1 MVMSQLKIRELPR
14 APFGADIEGLDL
26 STDLTADDKALL
38 QRTFDERGLL
48 RFRHLDIDVNQQRF
62 LAALVIGREG
72 PAPDGAPYDTSDEF
86 FVSNKEENGGA
97 PFGRLLYHC
106 DMMWSDNP
114 FQVLTLYGLEV
125 VKPSVPTVF
134 ASAANAWATLPDAL
148 RARVEGKHAT
158 HVTGQQR
165 RGADEEGELLQ
176 PIRENERWVTRPL
189 PFNHPRTGVPLLY
202 ASQMMT
208 RNIEELSAE
217 DSEALLEELF
227 DHIYAP
233 ENSWQQDWEER
244 DLVMWDNFAIQH
256 ARGAVD
262 FDGPPRTL
270 RKVISPRPVGITERP
285 TYSKTASA
293 S

>member
-1 MVMSQLKIRELPR
+1 MVMSQLKVRDLGD
-14 APFGADIEGLDL
+14 APFGADIEGLDP
-26 STDLTADDKALL
+26 SKELTADEKVLL

-48 RFRHLDIDVNQQRF
+48 RFRNLDINTDQQRY
-62 LAALVIGREG
+62 LAALMIGREG

-86 FVSNKEENGGA
+86 FVSNKEDNGGA

-114 FQVLTLYGLEV
+114 FSVLTLYGLEV

-134 ASAANAWATLPDAL
+134 ASSVNAWTTLPDAL
-148 RARVEGKHAT
+148 RARVDGKHAT

-165 RGADEEGELLQ
+165 RGGDDDGGDLLQ

-202 ASQMMT
+202 TSQMMT
-208 RNIEELSAE
+208 RNIEEYDAE
-217 DSEALLEELF
+217 ESEALLEELF

-233 ENSWQQDWEER
+233 ANSWQQDWEEK

-256 ARGAVD
+256 ARGQVES
-262 FDGPPRTL
+262 DGPPRTL
-270 RKVISPRPVGITERP
+270 RKVISPRPIGVTERP
-285 TYSKTASA
+285 TFSKAGA
-293 S
+293 K

>member
-1 MVMSQLKIRELPR
+1 MVMSQLKIRELD
-14 APFGADIEGLDL
+14 APFGADIVGLDPSAEL
-26 STDLTADDKALL
+26 SADDKTLL

-48 RFRHLDIDVNQQRF
+48 RFRNLDIDADYQQY

-72 PAPDGAPYDTSDEF
+72 PGPDGAKYDTSDEF
-86 FVSNKEENGGA
+86 FVSNREENAGA

-134 ASAANAWATLPDAL
+134 ASAANAWTTLPTAL

-165 RGADEEGELLQ
+165 RAKDDEDGELLQ
-176 PIRENERWVTRPL
+176 PIREKERWVTRPL
-189 PFNHPRTGVPLLY
+189 PFEHPRTGTPLLY

-208 RNIEELSAE
+208 RSIEELSAN

-227 DHIYAP
+227 DHLYSPA
-233 ENSWQQDWEER
+233 NSWQQDWDEG

-262 FDGPPRTL
+262 SDGPPRTL
-270 RKVISPRPVGITERP
+270 RKVISPRPSAATERP
-285 TYSKTASA
+285 RFSKAASP